1 MAFQVGDLIFNRSG
15 EPGLIKARDPRT
27 EELTVARRGE
37 ELDKAK
43 KYGYINGLGPN
54 ERKDYQVII
63 DEVRQEDKPMERIL
77 KLQERIQEIQGDPR
91 KQVLKR
97 YLESEMAHIMNS
109 NGIRLDTYNIDE
121 RKLF

>member
-1 MAFQVGDLIFNRSG
+1 MAFQIGDLIFNRSG
-15 EPGLIKARDPRT
+15 EPGLVKARDPKT
-27 EELTVARRGE
+27 EELTVARRGKE
-37 ELDKAK
+37 FDQSK

-54 ERKDYQVII
+54 ERQDYQVII
-63 DEVRQEDKPMERIL
+63 DEVRQADKPMERIMKL
-77 KLQERIQEIQGDPR
+77 KERIDEIQNDPK

-109 NGIRLDTYNIDE
+109 NGISLDTYNIDE